1 MTVPDLREHRDRV
14 RWRLA
19 VGLTVSTLLVAA
31 AIAVGATLIAGWQA
45 DDSSE
50 GAQAGAARVG
60 DNVAVVIVAD
70 EGTEAAAAQARSDT
84 LRWSL
89 VALALSLLPA
99 IAAGWF
105 AAGRM
110 LGAVD
115 EALTEIEAADEERAR
130 SLQDVVHELRT
141 PLAVIG
147 TNLELAASQD
157 ATDSFVEAARRAAM
171 RMGRTVDD
179 LAGHG
184 RLAVVADGTRVDL
197 AALSGGVVAEFSG
210 PASARGLGL
219 VAVGERGPIPVDG
232 DAAAMKTALGNLV
245 GNSVRLAPRGSTI
258 SVDWGAATGWAWV
271 AVTDEGP
278 GLPPELHSR
287 VFERGWRGRHDRDR
301 IDGSERTGLG
311 LTIARQMVEAQG
323 GVVTLVSDEGGG
335 STFAIWLPATS
346 DVDHSKILSADGIHP
361 TVLPWL
367 KDSIE
372 T

>member
-1 MTVPDLREHRDRV
+1 MTVPDLRNHRNRV

-45 DDSSE
+45 GDSN
-50 GAQAGAARVG
+50 GDAQAGAARVG
-60 DNVAVVIVAD
+60 ENVAVVIVAD

-89 VALALSLLPA
+89 VALAVSLLPA
-99 IAAGWF
+99 IAVGWF

-110 LGAVD
+110 LRAVD
-115 EALTEIEAADEERAR
+115 EALAEIEAADEERAR

-147 TNLELAASQD
+147 TNLELAALQD
-157 ATDSFVEAARRAAM
+157 ASDSFVEAARRAAM

-184 RLAVVADGTRVDL
+184 RLAVVAGGARVDL
-197 AALSGGVVAEFSG
+197 AALTGDVVAEFSG
-210 PASARGLGL
+210 PAGARGLHL
-219 VAVGERGPIPVDG
+219 LAIGETRSLPVDG
-232 DAAAMKTALGNLV
+232 DAAAVKTALGNLV
-245 GNSVRLAPRGSTI
+245 SNSVRLAPGGSTI
-258 SVDWGAATGWAWV
+258 SVDWGGTTGWAWV

-278 GLPPELHSR
+278 GLSPELHSR

-301 IDGSERTGLG
+301 GNGSGRTGLG

-323 GVVTLVSDEGGG
+323 GLLTLVSDEGGG
-335 STFAIWLPATS
+335 STFAMWLPTAP
-346 DVDHSKILSADGIHP
+346 DADHAEVLAADGIHP
-361 TVLPWL
+361 TILPWL
-367 KDSIE
+367 RDPIE
-372 T
+372 A